1 VTILLLAALAF
12 PLQQTPA
19 KAVKPSKQARHRTTA
34 KKSSPV
40 EGISNDRASEIE
52 DALIK
57 AGYLERNSGRWDAV
71 AAAAMKRYQADHHWQ
86 TKYVPD
92 ARALIALGLGPAD
105 ETSGRQPL
113 Q

>member
-1 VTILLLAALAF
+1 VSILLLAALIF
-12 PLQQTPA
+12 PLQHAPA
-19 KAVKPSKQARHRTTA
+19 KAVKPSKQARHPTTV
-34 KKSSPV
+34 KKSAAV
-40 EGISNDRASEIE
+40 GGISNDRASEIE
-52 DALIK
+52 GALVK
-57 AGYLERNSGRWDAV
+57 AGYLDRNSGRWDAL